1 MSTAMKKSFNVFALS
16 LVAVS
21 ALFSC
26 SKEIDVIN
34 DKPAVEGNK
43 TILTINATNPESV
56 ATKTTM
62 VGTTPSW
69 LAGDKITVIYKNN
82 SDAVATAESTPL
94 GSNSSSASFSAE
106 LDDAN
111 TSINGYAV
119 YPANALSQTL
129 SVAKIPIAAEQHP
142 TGTAF
147 DGTSDIMVSEAFT
160 PAGTVSTRFARLGA
174 ILRVKIS
181 NATLNDEKI
190 LNLSVTAESNLVGD
204 ASVNLSD
211 ATLTGLTG
219 GSATVTATYEPAN
232 QFTVGAAEKYVYL
245 IVYPQELAASSTLT
259 ISGETENYSFSRA
272 ISLPNIIVL
281 NPGHIVPLNIA
292 VADPVLKD
300 KVFFEERF
308 AESTG
313 TMGWSGSAGNG
324 TFNTENTWTTN
335 NAYGAGG
342 SAKFGTGSK
351 LGTATTPEIP
361 ISPAIYKS
369 QAIKLSFKAGAW
381 NGGSESTTLKLT
393 ATNCNLKSSGTTVTS
408 VDMVKGEWT
417 EYILDVTDIEGDITI
432 AFEGNVASNSRFFL
446 DDVCIYYGTKP
457 IEKPSPELAFSST
470 TAQAYLGETAS
481 FTEPTLTNEHGVAVT
496 YESDNTDI
504 AEVASDGQVTLK
516 ADGTAHISAV
526 FAGNASYKA
535 QTVSYELTVKT
546 PNLSITPAGNILL
559 GGAANSVKS
568 ITITATHPWTA
579 TLNAVATSARGT
591 SFSVLNSSDSVI
603 DGAITGTTGVTIIK
617 FKALSDGDPSEE
629 SSYGTITITDNLY
642 AGATSGAINIKQS
655 SKGAATWSRVTSIA
669 TLLAGGKFIMGY
681 EAEAK
686 SGIIVPLRSKDSNA
700 TTSANGYFNTGT
712 KDGSS
717 TSGTINMSDLSDVT
731 TSDYEVYITESSTS
745 GRINIQLVDDSGNYY
760 GATSGGTT
768 SNKGRLYTSGSTN
781 ETNLLP
787 EWSSESDNQ
796 FKLTAGVSG
805 SYKHLK
811 YNTGS
816 PRFAFYNSAGE
827 KIVFY
832 KKD

>member
-1 MSTAMKKSFNVFALS
+1 MKKSFNVFALS

-94 GSNSSSASFSAE
+94 GSNSSSASFEAE
-106 LDDAN
+106 LVDAN

-190 LNLSVTAESNLVGD
+190 LNLSVTAESNLVGN

-211 ATLTGLTG
+211 ASLSGLSNGNT
-219 GSATVTATYEPAN
+219 TVTATYEPAN

-259 ISGETENYSFSRA
+259 ISGETENYSFSKA
-272 ISLPNIIVL
+272 ISLPNKIVL

-308 AESTG
+308 TESTG

-351 LGTATTPEIP
+351 LGDATTSGIS

-381 NGGSESTTLKLT
+381 NNASENTTLKLT
-393 ATNCNLKSSGTTVTS
+393 ATNCNLKSSGTTVSS

-417 EYILDVTDIEGDITI
+417 EFILDVTDIDGNITI
-432 AFEGNVASNSRFFL
+432 KFEGNEASNSRFFL
-446 DDVCIYYGTKP
+446 DDVCIYYGAKP
-457 IEKPSPELAFSST
+457 IEKSSPELAFSPS

-516 ADGTAHISAV
+516 AAGTANISAV
-526 FAGNASYKA
+526 FAGNASYRA
-535 QTVSYELTVKT
+535 QTVSYALTVKT
-546 PNLSITPAGNILL
+546 PTLSISPSGNILL

-568 ITITATHPWTA
+568 ITITATHAWTA
-579 TLNAVATSARGT
+579 TLNATATSARGT

-603 DGAITGTTGVTIIK
+603 DGAITGTEGVTTIK
-617 FKALSDGDPSEE
+617 FKALGDGDPSEE

-655 SKGAATWSRVTSIA
+655 SKGATTWSRVTSIA
-669 TLLAGGKFIMGY
+669 TLLAGGTFIMGY
-681 EAEAK
+681 EADAK
-686 SGIIVPLRSKDSNA
+686 SGIIIPLRSKDSNA

-717 TSGTINMSDLSDVT
+717 TSGTIDMSDLSDVT

-745 GRINIQLVDDSGNYY
+745 GRINIQRVDDSGNYY

>member
-1 MSTAMKKSFNVFALS
+1 MKKSFNVFALS

-26 SKEIDVIN
+26 SKEMDVIN

-62 VGTTPSW
+62 VGTKPSW

-190 LNLSVTAESNLVGD
+190 LSLSVTAESNLVGD

-211 ATLTGLTG
+211 ASLSGLSNGNT
-219 GSATVTATYEPAN
+219 TVTATYEPAN

-245 IVYPQELAASSTLT
+245 IVYPQELAAGSTLT

-272 ISLPNIIVL
+272 ISLSNKIVL

-308 AESTG
+308 TESTG
-313 TMGWSGSAGNG
+313 TMGWSGTAAQG
-324 TFNTENTWTTN
+324 TFNADNTWTTH
-335 NAYGAGG
+335 NANGAGG

-351 LGTATTPEIP
+351 LGDATTSGIS

-381 NGGSESTTLKLT
+381 NNASENTTLKLT
-393 ATNCNLKSSGTTVTS
+393 ATNCNLKSSGTTVSS

-417 EYILDVTDIEGDITI
+417 EFILDVTDIDGNITI
-432 AFEGNVASNSRFFL
+432 KFEGNAASNSRFFL
-446 DDVCIYYGTKP
+446 DDVCVYYGTKP
-457 IEKPSPELAFSST
+457 NEKPSPELAFSST

-481 FTEPTLTNEHGVAVT
+481 FTEPILTNEHGVAVS
-496 YESDNTDI
+496 YESDNTNI

-516 ADGTAHISAV
+516 EAGTVNISAI
-526 FAGNASYKA
+526 FAGNESFRA

-546 PNLSITPAGNILL
+546 PNLSITPAGDILM
-559 GGAANSVKS
+559 GGSANSVYS
-568 ITITATHPWTA
+568 ITITATHAWTA
-579 TLNAVATSARGT
+579 TLNAAATTARGT
-591 SFSVLNSSDSVI
+591 SFSVLNSSDEVI
-603 DGAITGTTGVTIIK
+603 DGAITGTKGETTIK
-617 FKALSDGDPSEE
+617 FKALGDGDPSDV

-642 AGATSGAINIKQS
+642 AGATSGAIDVKQLS
-655 SKGAATWSRVTSIA
+655 NGAATWSRVTSVA
-669 TLLAGGKFIMGY
+669 TLLAGGTFIMGY
-681 EAEAK
+681 EATAK
-686 SGIIVPLRSKDSNA
+686 SGIIIPLRSIDCGA
-700 TTSANGYFNTGT
+700 TTSANGILNSGT
-712 KDGSS
+712 TSGSS
-717 TSGTINMSDLSDVT
+717 TSGSINMSDLSDVT
-731 TSDYEVYITESSTS
+731 TSDYEVYISASSTD
-745 GRINIQLVDDSGNYY
+745 GYINIQRSTSTGNYY
-760 GATSGGTT
+760 GSSSTGSSKNTA
-768 SNKGRLYTSGSTN
+768 RLYTSGNSN

-787 EWSSESDNQ
+787 EWSSEANNQ
-796 FKLTAGVSG
+796 FKLSVSVTG
-805 SYKHLK
+805 TYKYLK
-811 YNTGS
+811 YNTSS
-816 PRFAFYNSAGE
+816 PRFAFYNSEGE